1 MGRKTFRHYERHGR
15 LVRFAYAA
23 CGAVILLVGVGLV
36 IVKTDVDPFAVH
48 AVGAVIAALGFF
60 FGFRSLQLATI
71 DVGPG
76 TVVVHG
82 LLTTS
87 KLPVAEIE
95 RFLVV
100 RDVASSSDRAR
111 ILAVRT
117 TNSKTIILE
126 DFSND
131 GTDRGFSVEVLAAG
145 LNADIRDRVP
155 GSPRIGVA

>member
-1 MGRKTFRHYERHGR
+1 
-15 LVRFAYAA
+15 
-23 CGAVILLVGVGLV
+23 
-36 IVKTDVDPFAVH
+36 TDVDPFAVH

-60 FGFRSLQLATI
+60 FGIRSLHLATI

-76 TVVVHG
+76 VVVVHG

-100 RDVASSSDRAR
+100 RAR

-145 LNADIRDRVP
+145 LNTDIRDRVP
-155 GSPRIGVA
+155 GS

>member
-36 IVKTDVDPFAVH
+36 VVKTVDPFAVH

-145 LNADIRDRVP
+145 LNTDIRDRVP
-155 GSPRIGVA
+155 GCPRIGIA